1 MKRPTTFQ
9 NEKPS
14 VIRCRLF
21 QNFTHKTNAIPIK
34 TTIYFFSLKKGGTW
48 QLDSQIYEVYESEY
62 PVEVLK
68 IKTWQVFYGIACYTV
83 KL

>member
-1 MKRPTTFQ
+1 MQFQ
-9 NEKPS
+9 SKQQFIFS
-14 VIRCRLF
+14 VW
-21 QNFTHKTNAIPIK
+21 KM
-34 TTIYFFSLKKGGTW
+34 GETW

-68 IKTWQVFYGIACYTV
+68 IKTWQVFYDIACYTV